1 MSPGPM
7 VRRWRALRVLVLMWG
22 VVGFVVGILFFG
34 IFTLNPLLIL
44 LGIIGFTALFV
55 IAP

>member
-1 MSPGPM
+1 M